1 MRKSFYSA
9 GAVVASV
16 ALLAVGAPTAS
27 QAQTQKELNVCWTN
41 NATGK
46 MDLEA
51 VADGPSYKTMSLDS
65 GECQQWD
72 VRPGQ
77 YKLTVD
83 DTEDFLSDIQAE
95 CAKYGQNHHEDGGDG
110 DPLMYPDLTI
120 KIKRM
125 GQSYKAYT
133 LAMLLNGEV
142 TTNVKKDRRTLVSA
156 ILDCSAH
163 APDFG
168 LGGGA

>member
-1 MRKSFYSA
+1 MRKSFYPA

-16 ALLAVGAPTAS
+16 ALLAVGAPTAA
-27 QAQTQKELNVCWTN
+27 QADTQKELNVCWTN

-51 VADGPSYKTMSLDS
+51 VADGPSYKTVSLDT

-77 YKLTVD
+77 YKMAVD
-83 DTEDFLSDIQAE
+83 DTEDFLRGIQAE
-95 CAKYGQNHHEDGGDG
+95 CAKYGQTHHEDGGAG
-110 DPLMYPDLTI
+110 DPLVYPDLTI

-125 GQSYKAYT
+125 GHSYKAYT
-133 LAMLLNGEV
+133 LAALLHGEV
-142 TTNVKKDRRTLVSA
+142 TTNVKKDRRTLVSFV
-156 ILDCSAH
+156 LNCSAS

-168 LGGGA
+168 LGGA